1 MYPLF
6 LLFGGIMRLDKYLKV
21 SRIFKRRT
29 IAKEVSKKNR
39 ITINDRPAKP
49 ASNVD
54 VGDILKITYGNK
66 ELVVKVREVTQHTT
80 KEASQNLYEIISDR
94 KLS

>member
-1 MYPLF
+1 
-6 LLFGGIMRLDKYLKV
+6 MRLDKYLKV

-29 IAKEVSKKNR
+29 IAKEVSKKQR
-39 ITINDRPAKP
+39 IQINDRPAKP

-66 ELVVKVREVTQHTT
+66 ELVVKINGVTTHAT
-80 KEASQNLYEIISDR
+80 KEAAQDLYEVVSER
-94 KLS
+94 TLS

>member
-1 MYPLF
+1 
-6 LLFGGIMRLDKYLKV
+6 MRLDKFLKV

-29 IAKEVSKKNR
+29 IAKEVSKKQR
-39 ITINDRPAKP
+39 VTINDRPAKP
-49 ASNVD
+49 ASNVA

-66 ELVVKVREVTQHTT
+66 ELIVKIREITQYT
-80 KEASQNLYEIISDR
+80 KKESSQDLYEIISDR